1 MKRSLAR
8 RFVFLPFLVLSL
20 FFVSIG
26 AFAMEETGDT
36 FEGDATYEE
45 YLATSP
51 DDTSTEAYMKWK
63 GGRLSTNVIDCRSVC
78 SDACAPHRTWYQYYV
93 RDTCWW

>member
-1 MKRSLAR
+1 MKRSVAR
-8 RFVFLPFLVLSL
+8 KFVVLPFLALSL
-20 FFVSIG
+20 FFISIG
-26 AFAMEETGDT
+26 AFAEEIGGTLDGGDV
-36 FEGDATYEE
+36 TYEQ

-51 DDTSTEAYMKWK
+51 EDTTYEAYMRWRD
-63 GGRLSTNVIDCRSVC
+63 GRQSTNVIDCRSVC